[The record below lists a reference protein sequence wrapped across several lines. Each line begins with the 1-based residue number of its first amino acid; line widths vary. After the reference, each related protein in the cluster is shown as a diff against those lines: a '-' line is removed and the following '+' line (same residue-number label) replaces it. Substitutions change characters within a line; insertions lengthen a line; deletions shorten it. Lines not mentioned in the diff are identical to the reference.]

1 MKLRFIFLGKKNPYS
16 WGLIID
22 NYLKRLNVYSTVE
35 VVFFNENN
43 SLKME
48 QKVFKQITPN
58 SFFIVLDNNGLL
70 LDTAKYAQFIQD
82 KSLYNSVLIFLIG
95 GAYGVPSNIMNRAD
109 KIISLSK
116 MTFPHSLARLI
127 LIEQT
132 YRALTILQNHPYH
145 HE

>member
-1 MKLRFIFLGKKNPYS
+1 
-16 WGLIID
+16 
-22 NYLKRLNVYSTVE
+22 
-35 VVFFNENN
+35 
-43 SLKME
+43 ME
-48 QKVFKQITPN
+48 QKVFKQIKPN

-70 LDTAKYAQFIQD
+70 LDTAKYAQFIQA

-95 GAYGVPSNIMNRAD
+95 GAYGVPINIMNRAD
-109 KIISLSK
+109 KIISLSE

-127 LIEQT
+127 LVEQT